1 MSEIMEL
8 KDEIKESER
17 ILSQL
22 DKKIAELK
30 LKVKSEKN
38 SSLVKEIKEL
48 DKQHKINMLDISD
61 YKSQISEIQDIL
73 KSQESEIVALKK
85 ENDKLKA
92 DKKRNKRN
100 HQ

>member
-1 MSEIMEL
+1 MEL